1 MRLDVVSLAPEAFT
15 PLLGLG
21 VIGRAFAAGIAELHT
36 HNPRNFATD
45 RYRKVDDEPYG
56 GGAGMVLKPEP
67 VFAAVEAIPTL
78 PRRHT
83 LLMSPQG
90 RPLQQVHLRRWAA
103 DHDQLVLICGH
114 YEGFDERI
122 RGLADEEVSLGDF
135 VLTGGELPAAV
146 IINGVVRL
154 LPGTVGTQACL
165 EEESH
170 SAGLLEHPHYTRP
183 ATFRG
188 MEVPAVLRSGD
199 HGAIARWR
207 LTQQQQR
214 TRERRPDL
222 YERWLEQQS
231 SQP

>member
-1 MRLDVVSLAPEAFT
+1 
-15 PLLGLG
+15 
-21 VIGRAFAAGIAELHT
+21 
-36 HNPRNFATD
+36 
-45 RYRKVDDEPYG
+45 
-56 GGAGMVLKPEP
+56 
-67 VFAAVEAIPTL
+67 
-78 PRRHT
+78 
-83 LLMSPQG
+83 
-90 RPLQQVHLRRWAA
+90 
-103 DHDQLVLICGH
+103 
-114 YEGFDERI
+114 
-122 RGLADEEVSLGDF
+122 
-135 VLTGGELPAAV
+135 
-146 IINGVVRL
+146 VVRL

-183 ATFRG
+183 AAFRG

-207 LTQQQQR
+207 LAQQQQR

>member
-1 MRLDVVSLAPEAFT
+1 
-15 PLLGLG
+15 
-21 VIGRAFAAGIAELHT
+21 
-36 HNPRNFATD
+36 
-45 RYRKVDDEPYG
+45 
-56 GGAGMVLKPEP
+56 MVLKPEP
-67 VFAAVEAIPTL
+67 VFAAMEAVPAW
-78 PRRHT
+78 PQRRV

-90 RPLQQVHLRRWAA
+90 KPLEQADLRRWATNYN
-103 DHDQLVLICGH
+103 QLVLICGH

-122 RGLADEEVSLGDF
+122 RCLADEEISIGDF

-183 ATFRG
+183 AEFRG
-188 MEVPAVLRSGD
+188 MAVPSVLRSGD

-207 LTQQQQR
+207 LEQQKQRTQQ
-214 TRERRPDL
+214 RRPDL
-222 YERWLEQQS
+222 FERWQAQQ
-231 SQP
+231 